1 MAEVDDIIAATNAGG
16 SSLGETGP
24 TKIAGDED
32 YARLPAGST
41 YIDPEGNQ
49 RLKPIRNDADYA
61 SLPEGAKYIHQDDPE
76 LKTRQKP
83 SYEGVNFT
91 AQTLHDM
98 ALSDK
103 GRRQA
108 LELSYPGKVRE
119 QVGPDGKVELYIED
133 DGPSNISSLISGK
146 TGNDVV
152 LRKPGRGFA
161 GVAGHL
167 AAEAAPMGGMLG
179 GMVLG
184 AGSGSVVAPGPGTVG
199 GGVAGMTLG
208 TMGGQAFNNIIL
220 RLSGVDESTQ
230 SEIGAI
236 GNAGLGVVAGEGAGR
251 ILAKIPAAVVQAKGV
266 GNAAYGKIADFLGV
280 NRDTLPDAL
289 KIAEHGEK
297 PAGGILGGLRNA
309 LGLTETDTP
318 VRPSA
323 VFMESPKVHLNVE
336 TFDPAFRTQG
346 VLKKGEEK
354 YYGDKAG
361 ELFDEMGLQR
371 PASFTKPTSDV
382 STQQAGEMLT
392 ARALRESEVAD
403 AEMQQVLFKRKADIE
418 AGLQPQVAQREQILA
433 ANQRVQDEA
442 SNLIGLALKDVEK
455 SSNDALA
462 TLKAG
467 SNSGDFWWLVSEK
480 FKAVRDAIGTKYR
493 RNMDNAYA
501 VAGQE
506 PIPTGSLADTAEQFL
521 KTVPDEF
528 KARMPQVTRD
538 VAKLAA
544 DAESGEGG
552 VATFQQLHQL
562 RTMLRQQA
570 DYLDLPSDIKNGQ
583 VKYFA
588 NQIDNLL
595 QSGAEGTDLHLAARM
610 MNANDAWYGKQIGIF
625 DSSEIG
631 AVMKGLKGGE
641 AADPAK
647 LYSTLVKPNN
657 TDAINRVHEV
667 VGDNVWA
674 GVKSAQKTNWLQ
686 KAGTADP
693 NKPDAVKF
701 ADEVVSAYHNGTLMS
716 VQGKEEGE
724 KLFKLAQ
731 MIHAMNGKIDVNVNP
746 GDTAFDIMRKA
757 YRAGVESEALAK
769 SDPLKA
775 LPVEIRKM
783 ERMASA
789 EARAAKNK
797 DPLAFLS
804 DKTTGANAAV
814 EKILGNE
821 DLIIATEARFGRD
834 SPEFKAL
841 QQVWAEKIFTGKNRP
856 GEGLKEVSSEVQKI
870 MFGTSLETAQQLA
883 KEIVLIRGT
892 RNLGKQT
899 AQGMA
904 AVSKIQNPTGNILS
918 SKSGFGGAVK
928 TVVPAF
934 IRDPIARSY
943 LTSYYALIQKV
954 ATSPGLLRKLEKGMN
969 GGVQDRESARQLIA
983 NIIDTGGKIGAAV
996 GYQSSSPKPIWPQD
1010 AR

>member
-1 MAEVDDIIAATNAGG
+1 MEPDDIMAGINTGG
-16 SSLGETGP
+16 SSYAPPDLGP
-24 TKIAGDED
+24 QKISGDED
-32 YARLPAGST
+32 YEKLKPGTT
-41 YIDPEGNQ
+41 YLDPEGNQ
-49 RLKPIRNDADYA
+49 RIKPIASDADYYA
-61 SLPEGAKYIHQDDPE
+61 LPEGAKYVDPE
-76 LKTRQKP
+76 GNTRQKP

-98 ALSDK
+98 ALSEK
-103 GRRQA
+103 GKRQA

-119 QVGPDGKVELYIED
+119 QPGAEGKNEIYIDD
-133 DGPSNISSLISGK
+133 DG
-146 TGNDVV
+146 V
-152 LRKPGRGFA
+152 LRKPGRGLT

-167 AAEAAPMGGMLG
+167 AAETAPMGGMLG

-184 AGSGSVVAPGPGTVG
+184 AGGGTAAGPAGTVG

-208 TMGGQAFNNIIL
+208 TMAGQSFNNIIL

-236 GNAGLGVVAGEGAGR
+236 GNAGLGAVAGEGAGR
-251 ILAKIPAAVVQAKGV
+251 LIAKVPAAVVQAKGM
-266 GNAAYGKIADFLGV
+266 GGAAYSKLADFLGV
-280 NRDTLPDAL
+280 NKETLPDAL

-297 PAGGILGGLRNA
+297 PAEGVLSGLRNA
-309 LGLTETDTP
+309 LGLTETETP

-323 VFMESPKVHLNVE
+323 IFMESPKTHLNVE
-336 TFDPAFRTQG
+336 VLDPAFRTQN

-371 PASFTKPTSDV
+371 PASYTKPQSDV

-403 AEMQQVLFKRKADIE
+403 AEMQQILLKRKADIE
-418 AGLQPQVAQREQILA
+418 MGLQPQFAQREQILA
-433 ANQRVQDEA
+433 ANQKVQDEA
-442 SNLIGLALKDVEK
+442 SNLIGIALKDVEK
-455 SSNDALA
+455 TSDDALA

-506 PIPTGSLADTAEQFL
+506 PLPTGSLAETAEQFL
-521 KTVPDEF
+521 KTVPEEL
-528 KARMPQVTRD
+528 KARMPVVTRD
-538 VAKLAA
+538 IAKLAA
-544 DAESGEGG
+544 DAEGEGG

-583 VKYFA
+583 LKFFA
-588 NQIDNLL
+588 KQIDDVL
-595 QSGAEGTDLHLAARM
+595 QSGAEGTNLHLAARM
-610 MNANDAWYGKQIGIF
+610 MNANDAWYGKEIGIF

-657 TDAINRVHEV
+657 TDTINRVHEV
-667 VGDNVWA
+667 VGDNVWS
-674 GVKSAQKTNWLQ
+674 GVKSAQKKNWLQ

-701 ADEVVSAYHNGTLMS
+701 ANEVVDAYHDGTLMA

-731 MIHAMNGKIDVNVNP
+731 MVHALEGKIDVNVNP

-757 YRAGVESEALAK
+757 YRAGVESADLAK
-769 SDPLKA
+769 QDPLKA
-775 LPVEIRKM
+775 LTHEVRKI
-783 ERMASA
+783 ERLGAQ
-789 EARAAKNK
+789 EAKLAKSK
-797 DPLAFLS
+797 DPLSFLS

-814 EKILGNE
+814 EKILANE
-821 DLIIATEARFGRD
+821 DLIIASEARFGRD

-841 QQVWAEKIFTGKNRP
+841 QQVWAEKIFTGTNRP
-856 GEGLKEVSSEVQKI
+856 GEGLKNVSPEVQKI
-870 MFGTSLETAQQLA
+870 MLGTSLETAQQLA
-883 KEIVLIRGT
+883 REVALMRGN

-899 AQGMA
+899 AQGMMAVNAITHPFGTLGSSKGLGQA
-904 AVSKIQNPTGNILS
+904 AV
-918 SKSGFGGAVK
+918 KSAAK
-928 TVVPAF
+928 MVPGS
-934 IRDPIARSY
+934 DIAGRAT
-943 LTSYYALIQKV
+943 LEKYYALMQKV
-954 ATSPGLLRKLEKGMN
+954 ATSPGLLRNLEKGMN
-969 GGVQDRESARQLIA
+969 GGIQDKEGARQLIA
-983 NIIDTGGKIGAAV
+983 SIINTGGKTGAAV
-996 GYQSSSPKPIWPQD
+996 GESIYQGSPTKSEPRPMQP
-1010 AR
+1010 RRNNGR